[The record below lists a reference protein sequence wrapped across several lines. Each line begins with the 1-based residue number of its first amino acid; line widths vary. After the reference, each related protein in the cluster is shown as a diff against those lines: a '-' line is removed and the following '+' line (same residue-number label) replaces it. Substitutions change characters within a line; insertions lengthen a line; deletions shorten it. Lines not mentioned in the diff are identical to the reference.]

1 MNSINAIANANVNA
15 NEPMLTMSKC
25 EQNVAQ
31 KPIIVTSVAQNSNNL
46 TTCVTQSATISGNGT
61 VVKKPGIILLT
72 QASLS
77 KLLHA
82 NDLNVINNKNFNG
95 RNRNNEN
102 DDANATKMDS
112 GNRIIIAPSNIH
124 ANNININQTINS
136 INHTDNNN
144 IKRILTTSNHV
155 HAHHTNENNTNIII
169 DQNQNQNNNP
179 FKTVLMINSTSTS
192 MLETAA
198 GIVTITPATGS
209 LATVPIKRENTDDDN
224 QQVGFGSFVE
234 FVLETQ

>member
-1 MNSINAIANANVNA
+1 MNA
-15 NEPMLTMSKC
+15 NETMLKMTKC

-46 TTCVTQSATISGNGT
+46 TTCVTPSTMNGGNGN

-82 NDLNVINNKNFNG
+82 NDLNVINNNNFNG

-102 DDANATKMDS
+102 DDANATKMNS

-136 INHTDNNN
+136 TNHTDNNN

-155 HAHHTNENNTNIII
+155 HAHHTNENNTNISN
-169 DQNQNQNNNP
+169 QNQTQNQNNNP

-198 GIVTITPATGS
+198 GIVTITPTAGS

-224 QQVGFGSFVE
+224 QQVGFSTFIV
-234 FVLETQ
+234 FFFALETQ